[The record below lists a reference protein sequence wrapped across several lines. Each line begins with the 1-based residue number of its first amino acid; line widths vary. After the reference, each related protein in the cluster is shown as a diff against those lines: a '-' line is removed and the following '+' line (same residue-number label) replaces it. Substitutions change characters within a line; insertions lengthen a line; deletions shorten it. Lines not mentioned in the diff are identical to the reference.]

1 MNRTEGRDGG
11 GRDSNRENPS
21 GGPIN
26 GVHLIL
32 EPIRGLFMHPIT
44 LALAIV
50 SVSLNAMAQIALR
63 KTMLI
68 TEHLPS
74 GATNVIGFA
83 YSLLLSYWFL
93 AGMTCYAVSI
103 GSWMIVLAKTEVS
116 LAYPLLSIGYIMTA
130 IVGYYF
136 LGENVNLARSG
147 GIALICFG
155 TLLISRSA

>member
-1 MNRTEGRDGG
+1 MWRRPALGSLHTAQACDCVSRF
-11 GRDSNRENPS
+11 R
-21 GGPIN
+21 
-26 GVHLIL
+26 GVFAHSYKRCRPRLFL
-32 EPIRGLFMHPIT
+32 RALMDVEAARAGLHYR
-44 LALAIV
+44 A
-50 SVSLNAMAQIALR
+50 
-63 KTMLI
+63 
-68 TEHLPS
+68 LPS

-136 LGENVNLARSG
+136 LGENVNLARIG

>member
-1 MNRTEGRDGG
+1 
-11 GRDSNRENPS
+11 
-21 GGPIN
+21 
-26 GVHLIL
+26 
-32 EPIRGLFMHPIT
+32 MHPIT
-44 LALAIV
+44 LALAIG

-68 TEHLPS
+68 TGHLPS

-93 AGMTCYAVSI
+93 AGMTCYAVSIGI

>member
-1 MNRTEGRDGG
+1 MHR
-11 GRDSNRENPS
+11 PPI
-21 GGPIN
+21 GPVSAI
-26 GVHLIL
+26 
-32 EPIRGLFMHPIT
+32 ER
-44 LALAIV
+44 AIV
-50 SVSLNAMAQIALR
+50 CMQKYPCTRRRHAIASADFEGFLHTATSGAAPGFFYAR
-63 KTMLI
+63 SWMWRRPALGSI
-68 TEHLPS
+68 TGHLPS

>member
-1 MNRTEGRDGG
+1 
-11 GRDSNRENPS
+11 
-21 GGPIN
+21 
-26 GVHLIL
+26 
-32 EPIRGLFMHPIT
+32 MHPIT
-44 LALAIV
+44 LALAIG
-50 SVSLNAMAQIALR
+50 SVFLNAMAQIALR

-68 TEHLPS
+68 TGHLPS

-93 AGMTCYAVSI
+93 VGMTCYAVSI

-116 LAYPLLSIGYIMTA
+116 LAYPLGSIGFIITA

-136 LGENVNLARSG
+136 LGENVNLARIG

-155 TLLISRSA
+155 ILLISRSA

>member
-1 MNRTEGRDGG
+1 
-11 GRDSNRENPS
+11 
-21 GGPIN
+21 
-26 GVHLIL
+26 L
-32 EPIRGLFMHPIT
+32 ELIRGLFMHPIT
-44 LALAIV
+44 LALAIG

-68 TEHLPS
+68 TGHLPS

-136 LGENVNLARSG
+136 LGENVNLARIG